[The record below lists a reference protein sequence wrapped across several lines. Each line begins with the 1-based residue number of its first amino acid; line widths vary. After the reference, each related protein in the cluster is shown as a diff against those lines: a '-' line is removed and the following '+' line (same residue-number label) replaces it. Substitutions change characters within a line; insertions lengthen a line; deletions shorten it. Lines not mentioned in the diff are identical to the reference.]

1 MQKEENPNMLM
12 KKHAT
17 EEVLELLKDVIT
29 SNGWDVTKATQ
40 SGRDNPDS
48 NIGVYAGDPE
58 SYRTL
63 SPLIDPVI
71 REYHNYD
78 LSGHKSDFSLDDLSI
93 DDLDQNGDFVISTRI
108 RVGRNFEKY
117 AFPSAISTEDRAK
130 LEKEI
135 IDVLNGLDGD
145 LKGEYYSL
153 ETMSEEDR
161 QRLVDDHFL
170 FKQGDR
176 FLESVGVN
184 RDWPKNRGIFHT
196 PDKKFLVWISEEDSM
211 RIISMQQ
218 GADIADVF
226 TRLRRALDYIESN
239 IKFAHDDI
247 RGYYTTCPTNLGTA
261 MRASVHIKI
270 PKLSSK
276 PNFEE
281 LCKDLG
287 LSIRGVHGEHSE
299 STDGIYDISNKRRL
313 GITEREIYLQLYNG
327 VKRLIELE
335 SAERQKELENSTVDE
350 NA

>member
-1 MQKEENPNMLM
+1 MQKEENLNMLM
-12 KKHAT
+12 KKYAT
-17 EEVLELLKDVIT
+17 EEVKSKLERVET
-29 SNGWDVTKATQ
+29 PHGWTLEKAIK
-40 SGRDNPDS
+40 SGIDNPDS
-48 NIGVYAGDPE
+48 SIGVYAGDPE
-58 SYRTL
+58 SYTL
-63 SPLIDPVI
+63 LAPLFDPVI
-71 REYHNYD
+71 REYHNYNM
-78 LSGHKSDFSLDDLSI
+78 SGHKSDFSLDGLPI
-93 DDLDQNGDFVISTRI
+93 ENLDPEGDFVVSTRI

-176 FLESVGVN
+176 FLESAGVN

-218 GADIADVF
+218 GADIAEVF
-226 TRLRRALDYIESN
+226 NRLKKALDYIQSKIN
-239 IKFAHDDI
+239 FAQDDI
-247 RGYYTTCPTNLGTA
+247 RGFYTTCPTNLGTA

-287 LSIRGVHGEHSE
+287 LSIRGAHGEHSE

-313 GITEREIYLQLYNG
+313 GLTEREIYQHLYTG

-335 SAERQKELENSTVDE
+335 KELMKKESVNSTVE
-350 NA
+350 ESA